1 MSHRIL
7 TLMRM
12 GENKEPI
19 LDTNNNNHDDKIPDA
34 NKLREKIIGVKET
47 LERQGIEWN
56 LHTLQN

>member
-1 MSHRIL
+1 
-7 TLMRM
+7 MRM

-19 LDTNNNNHDDKIPDA
+19 LDTNNNNNHDDKIPDA

>member
-1 MSHRIL
+1 M
-7 TLMRM
+7 
-12 GENKEPI
+12 
-19 LDTNNNNHDDKIPDA
+19 DTNNNNHDDKIPDA